1 MTAQKQSQLTN
12 EILQGN
18 LIKLM
23 FKLSAPGI
31 FGMLVLGL
39 NTFTDVLFAGQFIG
53 ETAVAGISLA
63 LPLTNILIG
72 FALLVGVGS
81 ASVLSRAIGS
91 GDIKTQSKIFGNLIV
106 MSVII
111 CLFVTIISY
120 TSGEEFIRF
129 MGGSGEVASAG
140 SRYFKTYMLG
150 SGFFIL
156 AVASSQIIKSE
167 GRIRLASIFAGI
179 FVSVNIILDIIF
191 LSVFHWGIQG
201 LALASV
207 VAMVIYSIVNL
218 TYFLFGKSSIPVD
231 PKKFVLA
238 IDLLPAIL
246 SVGIPAL
253 LTQVMGLVQSFVVLK
268 SISHYGTHN
277 DIAFYGA
284 TLRLT
289 SLAYI
294 PLNGFTQA
302 LQPVI
307 GINYGAINYDRLKKA
322 YLTFA
327 IGGTTLLTLLWI
339 PLQLSPKI
347 FLSWLLPDVTFN
359 DNDFLNF
366 RILSLIILI
375 MPFISFGATLFQS
388 IGKGKIVTI
397 IILLNSI
404 FIFIPLVLTLSK
416 ISGVTGIYCG
426 IMITNIVVLLIALT
440 LTFIELK
447 HLTKIRRKEYPS

>member
-23 FKLSAPGI
+23 FKLSFPGI
-31 FGMLVLGL
+31 FGMLLLGL

-91 GDIKTQSKIFGNLIV
+91 GDIKTQSKIFGNLII

-111 CLFVTIISY
+111 CFFVTTLSY
-120 TSGEEFIRF
+120 TFGEEFIRF
-129 MGGSGEVASAG
+129 MGGNGEVASAG
-140 SRYFKTYMLG
+140 SKYFKTYMLG

-167 GRIRLASIFAGI
+167 GRIKLATIFSGIFVIINITLDII
-179 FVSVNIILDIIF
+179 FVSVF
-191 LSVFHWGIQG
+191 RWGIQG

-207 VAMVIYSIVNL
+207 VAMVIYSIINL

-253 LTQVMGLVQSFVVLK
+253 LTQVMGLVDSFVVLK

-289 SLAYI
+289 SLAHV

-307 GINYGAINYDRLKKA
+307 GINYGSQNYDRLKKA

-339 PLQLSPKI
+339 PLQLSPKT
-347 FLSWLLPDVTFN
+347 FLVWLLPDVTFN

-366 RILSLIILI
+366 RILSLIILVI
-375 MPFISFGATLFQS
+375 PLTAFGATLFQS

-397 IILLNSI
+397 IIFLNSI
-404 FIFIPLVLTLSK
+404 FIFIPIVLVLSQ
-416 ISGVTGIYCG
+416 IIGITGIYWG
-426 IMITNIVVLLIALT
+426 ILITNIVVLLIAVI
-440 LTFIELK
+440 LTFFEFK
-447 HLTKIRRKEYPS
+447 HLTKMRIKKYQ